1 MYFEE
6 VFYTHQKV
14 RLNIF
19 LSSNV
24 ARILS
29 SIEKKIIIIVKI
41 IVLITILAKTSLDTS
56 RVFYFYK
63 IRCGILLHSIKCMTY
78 HMDCPFSYNRKWLC
92 AHTVKSY
99 LGILLTDTFKC
110 LCQDNSL
117 HLSLTLLLFNFCQIN
132 KH

>member
-6 VFYTHQKV
+6 VFYTYQKI

-29 SIEKKIIIIVKI
+29 SIEKKIIIVKI
-41 IVLITILAKTSLDTS
+41 IVLIINLAKTSLNTCDTS
-56 RVFYFYK
+56 KVFYFYK
-63 IRCGILLHSIKCMTY
+63 IMCGILLHSIKCMTY
-78 HMDCPFSYNRKWLC
+78 HMDCLFSYNRKWLC

-110 LCQDNSL
+110 LC
-117 HLSLTLLLFNFCQIN
+117 
-132 KH
+132 